1 MALVHKMR
9 RFRRNRCSVTF
20 WLTILSCPPL
30 AGATGPLLPYW
41 DPLGMGQ
48 KRPDKFQRW
57 RAVEIKHGR
66 IAMMATL
73 GAQANPS
80 RLSKA
85 TTAWLLSQR
94 RC

>member
-1 MALVHKMR
+1 MHNLRKPLSQPTLPGYFLSDH
-9 RFRRNRCSVTF
+9 F
-20 WLTILSCPPL
+20 SCPPL
-30 AGATGPLLPYW
+30 TGATGPLLPYW